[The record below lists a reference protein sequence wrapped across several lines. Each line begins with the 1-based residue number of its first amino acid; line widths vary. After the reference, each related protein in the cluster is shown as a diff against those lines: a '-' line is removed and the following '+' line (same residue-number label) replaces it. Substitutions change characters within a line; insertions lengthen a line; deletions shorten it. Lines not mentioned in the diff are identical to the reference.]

1 MVAMALAL
9 AYPIAV
15 VAGPGALAGVTVAA
29 AVSACALALVRRPSP
44 RLRTALAAIA
54 LWLAAG
60 LGGALVLRGHAL
72 RGAAWVLLAL
82 YLLPLPAIPYL
93 YAKTFD
99 RPEDQGK
106 GQRSKGKGQRVKGKG
121 TTGVAR
127 GRARRLP
134 SLFLLPSSLSPPTSR
149 HGQPQTSTPEPPRD
163 PEGAR

>member
-99 RPEDQGK
+99 RPEDEGK
-106 GQRSKGKGQRVKGKG
+106 GQRAKGKG
-121 TTGVAR
+121 TEDVPHD
-127 GRARRLP
+127 ARRRM
-134 SLFLLPSSLSPPTSR
+134 SSLSLLPFSLCLLRFKHSPPK
-149 HGQPQTSTPEPPRD
+149 PSTPEPPRD